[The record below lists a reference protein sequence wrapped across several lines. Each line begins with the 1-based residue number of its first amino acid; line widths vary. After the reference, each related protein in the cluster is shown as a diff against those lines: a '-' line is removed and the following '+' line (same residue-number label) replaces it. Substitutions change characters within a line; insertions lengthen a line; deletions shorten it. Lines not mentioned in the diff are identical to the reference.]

1 MPVKTTDTKPKS
13 KQKPLHSGHR
23 ERLKERFSI
32 NDGKDFTEHELLEML
47 LFYVIP
53 RVNTNELAHKLIN
66 EFGSLQGVF
75 EADPALLERVDGA
88 GKSTS
93 LYFRLHDTI
102 MKRIGM
108 EKYKDKRFYADAL
121 SKVGEFLLD
130 YYRGNKSEEFCIM
143 LLDNS
148 LGLIE
153 FAQMSTGSVNSSSV
167 DVRKIAKYAL
177 LKDASHVILSHNH
190 PSGTLHQSS
199 DDRVVTLQVQSA
211 LNSLGISLMEHIIV
225 NDTDYA
231 TTMHMRPMSSTPLR
245 DANLYREFYKK

>member
-1 MPVKTTDTKPKS
+1 MTVNHQKTTQKNKS
-13 KQKPLHSGHR
+13 KPLHSGHR
-23 ERLKERFSI
+23 KRLRERFLV
-32 NDGKDFTEHELLEML
+32 NNGKDFTDHELLELL
-47 LFYVIP
+47 LFYLIP
-53 RVNTNELAHKLIN
+53 RANTNELAHKLIN

-75 EADPALLERVDGA
+75 DTDPAILERVDGA
-88 GKSTS
+88 GKATS
-93 LYFRLHDTI
+93 LYFKLHDTI

-108 EKYKDKRFYADAL
+108 EKNKEKRYYADAL
-121 SKVGEFLLD
+121 SKVGEYLLD
-130 YYRGNKSEEFCIM
+130 YYRGCKSEEFCVM

-153 FAQMSTGSVNSSSV
+153 FEQMSTGSINSANV

-211 LNSLGISLMEHIIV
+211 LNALGISLMEHIIV

-245 DANLYREFYKK
+245 DANVYREFYKR